1 MCCMRSS
8 PLETRE
14 TSIYSV
20 APEVPVPGTGTSG
33 PTRSDRWSLD
43 PSRSDR
49 CGQAD
54 LTVVRDSDPPEVPPE
69 LPVRDRK

>member
-1 MCCMRSS
+1 MCFMRSAR
-8 PLETRE
+8 LETRE

-20 APEVPVPGTGTSG
+20 ALEVSVPRTGTSSL
-33 PTRSDRWSLD
+33 TRSDRWSLD

-54 LTVVRDSDPPEVPPE
+54 LTVVIDSDPPEVE
-69 LPVRDRK
+69 LPVKDRK